1 MSNTLKE
8 SMIETIQELGR
19 RGWSIRRIAKELEV
33 NRRTVRK
40 YLGQD
45 SKCTISTTGSD
56 CDEKPK
62 CAISTAGRKSLCGKH
77 DEYIREQL
85 KVGLGAQRI
94 FQDLVEDKDFAGSYE
109 SGKRYVRKLEQIEP
123 VPFRRMEVMPGTEC
137 QVDYGT
143 GARVVG
149 EDGKRRK
156 THLLRIVL
164 SCSRKA
170 YSEVS
175 FTQETECFLRAMENA
190 FRHFGGVPATVV
202 IDNLKAGVLKPCVYD
217 PELNPK
223 LRDFAKHYGTCI
235 LPARVRTP
243 EHKGKVER
251 QVGCLRRKSRIWIRC
266 RRICSLPSGRGAEW
280 YIMMAMWMWRGPII
294 RSRPNIPTARSGFDM
309 TAACPSRT
317 DAKSPSA
324 SPANPT
330 PNNNAFTPSSTYWKR
345 AFPSHKTEVNP

>member
-62 CAISTAGRKSLCGKH
+62 CAISTAGRKSLCEKH

-109 SGKRYVRKLEQIEP
+109 SVKRYVRKLEQIEP
-123 VPFRRMEVMPGTEC
+123 VP
-137 QVDYGT
+137 
-143 GARVVG
+143 
-149 EDGKRRK
+149 
-156 THLLRIVL
+156 
-164 SCSRKA
+164 
-170 YSEVS
+170 

-251 QVGCLRRKSRIWIRC
+251 QVGCGSVAAGSVPC
-266 RRICSLPSGRGAEW
+266 LPGGAQN
-280 YIMMAMWMWRGPII
+280 GT
-294 RSRPNIPTARSGFDM
+294 S
-309 TAACPSRT
+309 
-317 DAKSPSA
+317 
-324 SPANPT
+324 
-330 PNNNAFTPSSTYWKR
+330 
-345 AFPSHKTEVNP
+345 